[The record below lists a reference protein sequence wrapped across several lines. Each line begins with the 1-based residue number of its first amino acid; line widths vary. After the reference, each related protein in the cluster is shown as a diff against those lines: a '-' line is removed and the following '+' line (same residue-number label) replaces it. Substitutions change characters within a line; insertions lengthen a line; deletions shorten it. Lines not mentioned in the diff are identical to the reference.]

1 MNNPLLDLSYLIDTS
16 SGDAKYIYEVLTLF
30 VESFPVGL
38 SNLENLIRNTDDYC
52 AIHKQ
57 AHSLK
62 SSASIVQ
69 IRDVYEAIAKI
80 DALSREK
87 TGKAEI
93 ILNLNIILNNFNK
106 ALPLIQSER
115 RKYLSSNM
123 TSK

>member
-87 TGKAEI
+87 TGKVEI

>member
-1 MNNPLLDLSYLIDTS
+1 MNKPILDLSYLVDTS
-16 SGDAKYIYEVLTLF
+16 SGDTYYIYEVLTLF
-30 VESFPVGL
+30 VETFPVGL

-52 AIHKQ
+52 AIHRQ

-62 SSASIVQ
+62 SSASVVQ
-69 IRDVYEAIAKI
+69 IRDVCEAISNI

-87 TGKAEI
+87 KGKAEI
-93 ILNLNIILNNFNK
+93 ILNLDIILNNFNK

-123 TSK
+123 PSK